1 MKMYRESLRKLAP
14 VGIPLGIL
22 TLLYT
27 VITGGQDCF
36 GLYTISRAT
45 SAVGLTPVLVYY
57 VFASALFALY
67 GFSFLFKRAASDLY
81 HSLPVPR
88 RDLYLSVTL
97 ASASW
102 IGATVVLNVLAM
114 LLLLIGGCPFVPAYV
129 PLCILFYFTA
139 SMLVYAAA
147 AIGCALS
154 GTLITALA
162 SAGVV
167 LFLPRFVQFV
177 IARGLVARVPIV
189 GWLDLGALLN
199 PMSNIA
205 TGLVVMQTRNM
216 YITQI
221 ISLPYILY
229 SLALTAVELVIGAW
243 LFNRRS
249 SEVADNG
256 AGRKG
261 WAIATGCLL
270 SFTMLIVITV
280 DSHRLLSV
288 YGAALVALALLIYV
302 IYQFVALRRLKQVLL
317 SLPYFLLSAA
327 LAVAVWAGIDATVK
341 SALDTAPTA
350 DQIASVS
357 FRGYDAVQGGDEYSS
372 ILLRKIAFTDDDLKE
387 YVADNLASAVDRLK
401 NPDSTYSSYYS
412 TYNQYQVIEPIVL
425 KLTDG
430 RTIRRTIEFANMDTL
445 NELRGKNE
453 DFQTA
458 IHAFP
463 AADGLQYLS
472 LYGNFTAEEDQALW
486 ESYRSESIE
495 KNLVPDD
502 YYRTHAYYQSDD
514 TYAYTRGDAQ
524 TLSSIAYSGYTGT
537 ERFNVYDSIRMET
550 PKTLS
555 LLMKTVNT
563 YAEQDTAARFK
574 EAVTRILSPLAL
586 ENDSVSLSL
595 QCYNVPIDSGEPV
608 SLGISLYL
616 DGYDDLSDG
625 YTARYAEYAQR
636 VAKLLQNAEFT
647 DDPSGM
653 FAYLNW
659 SVYDATTLTYT
670 NEPVAYLRF
679 SDEDEATV
687 VQMLTDWQTASM
699 YGY

>member
-1 MKMYRESLRKLAP
+1 MYRESLRKLAP
-14 VGIPLGIL
+14 VGIPLGVL

-36 GLYTISRAT
+36 GVYTISRAT

-67 GFSFLFKRAASDLY
+67 GFSFLFRRSASDLY

-88 RDLYLSVTL
+88 RDMYLSVTL

-102 IGATVVLNVLAM
+102 IGATVVLNVLSM
-114 LLLLIGGCPFVPAYV
+114 LLLLLIGGCPFVPAYV

-154 GTLITALA
+154 GTLVTALA

-221 ISLPYILY
+221 IALPHILY
-229 SLALTAVELVIGAW
+229 SLALAAVELVIGAW

-261 WAIATGCLL
+261 WAIVTGCLL

-288 YGAALVALALLIYV
+288 YGAALVALALLIYI
-302 IYQFVALRRLKQVLL
+302 IYQFVALRRFTQVLL

-327 LAVAVWAGIDATVK
+327 MAVAVWAGIDATV
-341 SALDTAPTA
+341 
-350 DQIASVS
+350 
-357 FRGYDAVQGGDEYSS
+357 
-372 ILLRKIAFTDDDLKE
+372 
-387 YVADNLASAVDRLK
+387 
-401 NPDSTYSSYYS
+401 
-412 TYNQYQVIEPIVL
+412 
-425 KLTDG
+425 
-430 RTIRRTIEFANMDTL
+430 
-445 NELRGKNE
+445 
-453 DFQTA
+453 
-458 IHAFP
+458 
-463 AADGLQYLS
+463 
-472 LYGNFTAEEDQALW
+472 
-486 ESYRSESIE
+486 
-495 KNLVPDD
+495 
-502 YYRTHAYYQSDD
+502 
-514 TYAYTRGDAQ
+514 
-524 TLSSIAYSGYTGT
+524 
-537 ERFNVYDSIRMET
+537 
-550 PKTLS
+550 
-555 LLMKTVNT
+555 
-563 YAEQDTAARFK
+563 
-574 EAVTRILSPLAL
+574 
-586 ENDSVSLSL
+586 
-595 QCYNVPIDSGEPV
+595 
-608 SLGISLYL
+608 
-616 DGYDDLSDG
+616 
-625 YTARYAEYAQR
+625 
-636 VAKLLQNAEFT
+636 
-647 DDPSGM
+647 
-653 FAYLNW
+653 
-659 SVYDATTLTYT
+659 
-670 NEPVAYLRF
+670 
-679 SDEDEATV
+679 
-687 VQMLTDWQTASM
+687 
-699 YGY
+699 